1 MYRESDPAPLDR
13 RGEAHLQTKPYEP
26 DILDRADNVAG
37 VWVVGLLR
45 MLLWIEVL
53 TEQDVE
59 GRTTL
64 DIIAAWFNIGK
75 TPLSF
80 SRSRVVSLPSKIRQ
94 VWQRWSVD
102 VASSAFSPQDIWQQ
116 LTVRERES
124 EDKVFLP
131 SKIRQVWQ
139 RWSVDV
145 ASSSFLPQ
153 DIWQQLTV
161 RERES
166 EDKIEGTRNI
176 RFFLLKLDCNVGRY
190 GNCHGRGALGASVT
204 GNLIRPAS
212 ARLVRGTVLTAGWSV
227 SQNRYLSLSLA
238 FKTDKVTLSQRHELQ
253 HRQRDQAEKNMAAE
267 VLRLKAAVHNLNR
280 LCVDSESVEVL
291 AQIQSQVDI
300 LQQSTN
306 RVSTSAEVRG
316 TSDTR
321 GSQLDHLC
329 LSMFGAVQQ
338 EHRLNKAVEVMLAH
352 VDNLKR
358 MHEKEHSELE
368 ETRRLLLEN
377 NIVVEDVADSTTEEL
392 IPRGRYRSLQAMVGN
407 SRLGSKRRASI
418 AALPRSIGSTDSIK
432 SISSSGSFTAAITS
446 LSSGINDPKSRIG
459 TTVRRRTSVAPM
471 LSTSQSE
478 GLPIR
483 WDSSD
488 RLDKQDA
495 MDEIK
500 ELSESRRESGASERR
515 YSDIEVTPPSSLTEE
530 NNNKQQQQQQL
541 VLLRPGPDGEV
552 VARPILEVLPELML
566 LAGSEGDLS
575 QDVSE
580 SEDADRA
587 LPVVEEEEEPGC
599 LRAHIN
605 FILDRTLQLMDPF
618 LPLDMEYLV
627 RSARFGLAV
636 VLLLAAVW
644 CVGSSFFSSPSA
656 SASYQGCRPY
666 SWRTYLQHKLNLY
679 IKVKHLNEPPT

>member
-1 MYRESDPAPLDR
+1 MISGKYLHRHPGCVGKLR
-13 RGEAHLQTKPYEP
+13 CKTQTRHF
-26 DILDRADNVAG
+26 D
-37 VWVVGLLR
+37 
-45 MLLWIEVL
+45 
-53 TEQDVE
+53 
-59 GRTTL
+59 
-64 DIIAAWFNIGK
+64 
-75 TPLSF
+75 
-80 SRSRVVSLPSKIRQ
+80 SRL
-94 VWQRWSVD
+94 
-102 VASSAFSPQDIWQQ
+102 
-116 LTVRERES
+116 
-124 EDKVFLP
+124 VFL
-131 SKIRQVWQ
+131 ILW
-139 RWSVDV
+139 VDK
-145 ASSSFLPQ
+145 
-153 DIWQQLTV
+153 LTNHW
-161 RERES
+161 RLGS
-166 EDKIEGTRNI
+166 H
-176 RFFLLKLDCNVGRY
+176 DCTAF
-190 GNCHGRGALGASVT
+190 GAT
-204 GNLIRPAS
+204 WYR
-212 ARLVRGTVLTAGWSV
+212 
-227 SQNRYLSLSLA
+227 NRYLSLSLA

-306 RVSTSAEVRG
+306 RVSTSAE
-316 TSDTR
+316 
-321 GSQLDHLC
+321 
-329 LSMFGAVQQ
+329 MFGAVQQ

-368 ETRRLLLEN
+368 ETRQDGSDKKVPGANNPCYMPTHFSRSRSRRLLLEN
-377 NIVVEDVADSTTEEL
+377 NIVVEDVADSTAEEL
-392 IPRGRYRSLQAMVGN
+392 TPRGRYRSLQAMVGN

-432 SISSSGSFTAAITS
+432 SISSSGSFT
-446 LSSGINDPKSRIG
+446 DPKSRIG

-488 RLDKQDA
+488 RLDKQDFSA

-500 ELSESRRESGASERR
+500 ELSES
-515 YSDIEVTPPSSLTEE
+515 
-530 NNNKQQQQQQL
+530 Q
-541 VLLRPGPDGEV
+541 
-552 VARPILEVLPELML
+552 
-566 LAGSEGDLS
+566 
-575 QDVSE
+575 

-587 LPVVEEEEEPGC
+587 LPVVEEEDPGC

-605 FILDRTLQLMDPF
+605 FILDRMLQLMDPF
-618 LPLDMEYLV
+618 LPLDTEYLV
-627 RSARFGLAV
+627 RSARYGLAV
-636 VLLLAAVW
+636 FLLLAALW
-644 CVGSSFFSSPSA
+644 CVGSSFFSSPTA

>member
-1 MYRESDPAPLDR
+1 MT
-13 RGEAHLQTKPYEP
+13 G
-26 DILDRADNVAG
+26 
-37 VWVVGLLR
+37 
-45 MLLWIEVL
+45 
-53 TEQDVE
+53 
-59 GRTTL
+59 
-64 DIIAAWFNIGK
+64 
-75 TPLSF
+75 
-80 SRSRVVSLPSKIRQ
+80 RSRFEYPSGVVRNKT
-94 VWQRWSVD
+94 WGD
-102 VASSAFSPQDIWQQ
+102 VLITRPVTATL
-116 LTVRERES
+116 LT
-124 EDKVFLP
+124 
-131 SKIRQVWQ
+131 
-139 RWSVDV
+139 
-145 ASSSFLPQ
+145 
-153 DIWQQLTV
+153 T
-161 RERES
+161 
-166 EDKIEGTRNI
+166 IEG
-176 RFFLLKLDCNVGRY
+176 
-190 GNCHGRGALGASVT
+190 
-204 GNLIRPAS
+204 

-306 RVSTSAEVRG
+306 RVSTSAE
-316 TSDTR
+316 
-321 GSQLDHLC
+321 
-329 LSMFGAVQQ
+329 MFGAVQQ

-432 SISSSGSFTAAITS
+432 SISSSGSFT
-446 LSSGINDPKSRIG
+446 DPKSRIG

-488 RLDKQDA
+488 RLDKQDFSA

-530 NNNKQQQQQQL
+530 NNNKQQQQQQQQL

-587 LPVVEEEEEPGC
+587 LPVVEEEEDPGC

-679 IKVKHLNEPPT
+679 IKEKPPPVHPTEIRTSISPSSVVWLNTTGVLDNYATEAASGNCGTCLPPRSFHVPMIRGDDGREYVGVEPMKIST

>member
-1 MYRESDPAPLDR
+1 MRIRTGKDELEEVNPHLREGRVENHLGKTTPSSLDR
-13 RGEAHLQTKPYEP
+13 DSNLDLPVFSSRAQHDKRRSLYGELSSMKCMK
-26 DILDRADNVAG
+26 
-37 VWVVGLLR
+37 GLLMTFHHYDKGPKQAR
-45 MLLWIEVL
+45 DETTVGQCRSATRSVIDRLVKYLHRHPGCVGKWRCETPAAPFRQDSRLVFLILWIDKL
-53 TEQDVE
+53 TNHWRL
-59 GRTTL
+59 G
-64 DIIAAWFNIGK
+64 
-75 TPLSF
+75 SH
-80 SRSRVVSLPSKIRQ
+80 
-94 VWQRWSVD
+94 
-102 VASSAFSPQDIWQQ
+102 
-116 LTVRERES
+116 
-124 EDKVFLP
+124 
-131 SKIRQVWQ
+131 
-139 RWSVDV
+139 
-145 ASSSFLPQ
+145 
-153 DIWQQLTV
+153 
-161 RERES
+161 
-166 EDKIEGTRNI
+166 
-176 RFFLLKLDCNVGRY
+176 DC
-190 GNCHGRGALGASVT
+190 T
-204 GNLIRPAS
+204 GFDATWYR
-212 ARLVRGTVLTAGWSV
+212 
-227 SQNRYLSLSLA
+227 NRYLSLSLA

-306 RVSTSAEVRG
+306 RVSTSAE
-316 TSDTR
+316 
-321 GSQLDHLC
+321 
-329 LSMFGAVQQ
+329 MFGAVQQ

-377 NIVVEDVADSTTEEL
+377 NIVVEDVADSTAEEL
-392 IPRGRYRSLQAMVGN
+392 TPRGRYRSLQAMVGN

-432 SISSSGSFTAAITS
+432 SISSSGSFT
-446 LSSGINDPKSRIG
+446 DPKSRIG

-488 RLDKQDA
+488 RLDKQDFSA

-500 ELSESRRESGASERR
+500 ELSESRRDSGASERR

-530 NNNKQQQQQQL
+530 NNNKQQQQQQQL

-587 LPVVEEEEEPGC
+587 LPVVEEEDPGC

-605 FILDRTLQLMDPF
+605 FTLDRMLQLMDPF
-618 LPLDMEYLV
+618 LPLDTEYLV
-627 RSARFGLAV
+627 RSARYGLAV
-636 VLLLAAVW
+636 FLLLAALW
-644 CVGSSFFSSPSA
+644 CVGSSFFSSPTA
-656 SASYQGCRPY
+656 SASYQGCSPY

>member
-1 MYRESDPAPLDR
+1 MIRVNSLSDLLA
-13 RGEAHLQTKPYEP
+13 
-26 DILDRADNVAG
+26 
-37 VWVVGLLR
+37 LLR
-45 MLLWIEVL
+45 RSEVL

-59 GRTTL
+59 SEEVL
-64 DIIAAWFNIGK
+64 
-75 TPLSF
+75 
-80 SRSRVVSLPSKIRQ
+80 VV
-94 VWQRWSVD
+94 
-102 VASSAFSPQDIWQQ
+102 
-116 LTVRERES
+116 TV
-124 EDKVFLP
+124 
-131 SKIRQVWQ
+131 
-139 RWSVDV
+139 
-145 ASSSFLPQ
+145 
-153 DIWQQLTV
+153 
-161 RERES
+161 
-166 EDKIEGTRNI
+166 
-176 RFFLLKLDCNVGRY
+176 
-190 GNCHGRGALGASVT
+190 
-204 GNLIRPAS
+204 
-212 ARLVRGTVLTAGWSV
+212 GWSV

-267 VLRLKAAVHNLNR
+267 NLNR

-291 AQIQSQVDI
+291 TQIQSQVDI

-306 RVSTSAEVRG
+306 RVSTSAE
-316 TSDTR
+316 
-321 GSQLDHLC
+321 
-329 LSMFGAVQQ
+329 MFGAVQQ

-368 ETRRLLLEN
+368 ETRQDGSDKKVPGANNPCYMPTHFSHSRSRRLLLEN

-392 IPRGRYRSLQAMVGN
+392 TPRGRYRSLQAMVGN

-432 SISSSGSFTAAITS
+432 SISSSGSFT
-446 LSSGINDPKSRIG
+446 DPKSRIG

-488 RLDKQDA
+488 RLDKQDFSA

-530 NNNKQQQQQQL
+530 NNNKQQQQQQQL

-580 SEDADRA
+580 SEDADKA
-587 LPVVEEEEEPGC
+587 LPVVEEEDPGC

-605 FILDRTLQLMDPF
+605 FILDRMLQLMDPF
-618 LPLDMEYLV
+618 LPLDTEYLV
-627 RSARFGLAV
+627 RSARYGLAV
-636 VLLLAAVW
+636 FLLLAALW
-644 CVGSSFFSSPSA
+644 CVGSSFFSSSTA